1 MIRRYNDGITMK
13 EIAEVYAYLRSSA
26 PTKTKVD
33 DHDAVAVNNGIY
45 NYATKMLMPF
55 DPEMAFIC
63 KSHVN
68 FVDNPQNPHITMP
81 DGAVW
86 DVESWMQSL
95 SDDLEIVKLLWQV
108 IGAVI
113 RPNVPWNKSVWL
125 YSEAGNNGKATLC
138 ELMRNLCGSGA
149 YTSISLAQFG
159 AQFGLEIIFR

>member
-1 MIRRYNDGITMK
+1 
-13 EIAEVYAYLRSSA
+13 
-26 PTKTKVD
+26 
-33 DHDAVAVNNGIY
+33 
-45 NYATKMLMPF
+45 
-55 DPEMAFIC
+55 MAFIC

-95 SDDLEIVKLLWQV
+95 SDDPEIVMLLWQV

-159 AQFGLEIIFR
+159 AQFTGCNCFGHKDEESTARNNRWSDNCRYIGICRNVRRSCGIFIISKKLTNA